1 MERGRIINFNGW
13 KAREGEISLKEFQLL
28 SQKQKDEY
36 IMTIIDIAEEDRSN
50 IENHI
55 IRLYSTK
62 PTENKE
68 KRFYTIDL
76 E

>member
-1 MERGRIINFNGW
+1 MEKGKIVSFNGW
-13 KAREGEISLKEFQLL
+13 KAREGELSLKEFQMLT
-28 SQKQKDEY
+28 QKQKDEY
-36 IMTIIDIAEEDRSN
+36 IMTIIDIPKEDRSN

-55 IRLYSTK
+55 IRFNCIT
-62 PTENKE
+62 PTENIE